1 MRLFH
6 ISQEESIN
14 KFIPRTHSRDDL
26 DKTKKFVWSITEQCL
41 PNYLTPRDC
50 PRVTYHCGG
59 QTTQEDIQ
67 KFFSSTSRHCVAI
80 ESSWYKQMCETTLY
94 LYEFDISNFYLLDE
108 CAGYYVSENI
118 EIPVSITKIDNLF
131 DELIKR
137 NVEIRILD
145 ELWTLSDEVKKS
157 TLNWSFCRMRNARPK
172 I

>member
-1 MRLFH
+1 
-6 ISQEESIN
+6 
-14 KFIPRTHSRDDL
+14 
-26 DKTKKFVWSITEQCL
+26 
-41 PNYLTPRDC
+41 
-50 PRVTYHCGG
+50 
-59 QTTQEDIQ
+59 
-67 KFFSSTSRHCVAI
+67 
-80 ESSWYKQMCETTLY
+80 MCETTLY

-157 TLNWSFCRMRNARPK
+157 TLNWSFCRMRNARTK